1 MAVASSDSVLSHWC
15 KLFENL
21 QMAPLE
27 FYTTIEQ
34 AVKRR
39 EIPNIEIS
47 RVDWSESGI
56 FSARREY
63 LRISRGR
70 HVFDICGAPFG
81 TGFFVSSWLVRP
93 QAAPWPLAL
102 LLLSLGAFISLA
114 IFVRIFGFILGLPV
128 FVIGFPLLFWGF
140 VQIMKEKEG
149 WDDSIVAIP
158 ILGPIYER
166 VFRPETYYK
175 IDTTLMF
182 QQSVHNAVLEAV
194 DQLTSG
200 KGVRALSELER
211 KPALIHFAKGVG
223 S

>member
-1 MAVASSDSVLSHWC
+1 MAVASLDSVLSHWC

-21 QMAPLE
+21 QIAPLQ
-27 FYTTIEQ
+27 FYTTIEE

-39 EIPNIEIS
+39 EIPNIAIS

-56 FSARREY
+56 FSAKREY

-81 TGFFVSSWLVRP
+81 TGFFVSSWLARP
-93 QAAPWPLAL
+93 QTTPWPLAL
-102 LLLSLGAFISLA
+102 CLLSFAALVVLSLFIQ
-114 IFVRIFGFILGLPV
+114 IFGFLLALPV
-128 FVIGFPLLFWGF
+128 FLIGFPLILWGF
-140 VQIMKEKEG
+140 SEIMKEKEG

-166 VFRPETYYK
+166 IFRPETYYK
-175 IDTTLMF
+175 IDTTQMF
-182 QQSVHNAVLEAV
+182 QQSVHNAVMEAV
-194 DQLTSG
+194 DQMTSG
-200 KGVRALSELER
+200 KGTRALSELER
-211 KPALIHFAKGVG
+211 KPALMHFAKGAG